1 VATIGT
7 DIRELSRSAE
17 CTDPIG
23 THPITPH
30 KLRHF
35 VLTWLKKQGIDDAL
49 IQPYSG
55 HASRQSLEMYSR
67 LAIADA
73 QTAYAD
79 ARGRFPRVS
88 RLAR

>member
-1 VATIGT
+1 
-7 DIRELSRSAE
+7 L
-17 CTDPIG
+17 
-23 THPITPH
+23 
-30 KLRHF
+30 
-35 VLTWLKKQGIDDAL
+35 LTWLKKQGIDDASSNPT
-49 IQPYSG
+49 QVMP
-55 HASRQSLEMYSR
+55 APLEMYSR